1 MGFQENHEQDWC
13 ACLSFLELSNPWANK
28 KLFHLKWFLSME
40 KKYQSKIDI
49 SKLYILELWKS
60 LVFHFFVFSSLCY
73 GISYKH
79 DEKTKKIGKQRGMK
93 EREQQDWTQH
103 YMIKLQINHSL
114 GLQVGIK
121 QWL

>member
-79 DEKTKKIGKQRGMK
+79 DEKTKKIGKQRGMGTNNK
-93 EREQQDWTQH
+93 IEHNITWSSYKSIIAWDC
-103 YMIKLQINHSL
+103 K
-114 GLQVGIK
+114 
-121 QWL
+121 